1 MATDRQKLWQ
11 IYQAARN
18 AQRDGVP
25 YKAMSDMI
33 RVMGQKMGVEVDGAQ
48 DLMNKLGIEG
58 DFGDT
63 ETGDLVKGGAQMV
76 AQGATLGLAD
86 EISGGMDALGSIPG
100 AIFGGQSPVE
110 AYVAGRDR
118 ARNQADLMRAEKPKT
133 AFGLEMA
140 GGLLPAIGTGGLG
153 GARAGGSLVA
163 RMAKT
168 GGKMAGM
175 GALEGGIYGAG
186 AAEGGLRERAVGG
199 AGGAAMGAGA
209 GGLLG
214 FAGPAVGQ
222 LGRKA
227 MTNVRPVREAGV
239 NAAARRTMGGIL
251 DEAGV
256 DPRAMAQRVK
266 EAPTG
271 SVLADQD
278 PLMADYA
285 RAAKSG
291 ASALRREGGPVENIL
306 TRHSLKG
313 ERIIQNTRN
322 LSGLRNQIDPDE
334 ALDVAVKA
342 WRKKVLRPIQEAGD
356 EYGSAR
362 IRKIMKEYPE
372 ISEFLPNAEKV
383 RQTQKMSLA
392 DGWDALQVMKHK
404 IGSNMPSNQK
414 ERLIKASRAL
424 QDVMEKDRPEFA
436 DLTQRYAKIME
447 RYDAYKIGEKLA
459 WKPRREIQ
467 KAWRKLN
474 AGEQQSFR
482 QGMMD
487 AFEQGVEVAE
497 GEGAKVTRLTSKG
510 EQAHARAR
518 LRALFDTDEA
528 FKRWTNS
535 LDTEGRW
542 ARTANALQ
550 GNSTTTQ
557 QLADLQNLG
566 AVVTRAP
573 SLLNELLSVII
584 EDENMQREVAE
595 RVGRILMEMGP
606 EEAAAELM
614 KIADPSLLAKA
625 ASHISGRGTAAFAS
639 QQAGR
644 TGGLLAT
651 GREPG
656 GLLGLR

>member
-1 MATDRQKLWQ
+1 MASDRQKLWN
-11 IYQAARN
+11 IYRAARA
-18 AQRDGVP
+18 AQKDGVGF
-25 YKAMSDMI
+25 KQISDMV
-33 RVMGQKMGVEVDGAQ
+33 RTLGQRAGVEVDGIT
-48 DLMNKLGIEG
+48 DLQQKLGIEG
-58 DFGDT
+58 DFGDV
-63 ETGDLVKGGAQMV
+63 ETDQLVQGGAQMV
-76 AQGATLGLAD
+76 GQGATLGLSD
-86 EISGGMDALGSIPG
+86 EVAGLARGAMAMVPGGM
-100 AIFGGQSPVE
+100 SPVE
-110 AYVAGRDR
+110 AYVQGRDR
-118 ARNQADLMRAEKPKT
+118 VRNQTDLMRAEKPKT
-133 AFGLEMA
+133 AMGLEMA
-140 GGLLPAIGTGGLG
+140 GGILPAMATGGLG
-153 GARAGGSLVA
+153 GARATGSLIA

-168 GGKMAGM
+168 GGKMGAL
-175 GALEGGIYGAG
+175 GALEGGVYGAN
-186 AAEGGLRERAVGG
+186 AAEGGIGERAVG
-199 AGGAAMGAGA
+199 ALGGAAMGGAA

-227 MTNVRPVREAGV
+227 MTNIRPVREAGV

-251 DEAGV
+251 DEAGRT
-256 DPRAMAQRVK
+256 PQ
-266 EAPTG
+266 EAADALRGMRTG
-271 SVLADQD
+271 SVLADTD
-278 PLMADYA
+278 PMLADYA
-285 RAAKSG
+285 KAAKSG
-291 ASALRREGGPVENIL
+291 ASALRREGGPVENII
-306 TRHSLKG
+306 TRNSLKG
-313 ERIIQNTRN
+313 ERIVRDTRN
-322 LSGLRNQIDPDE
+322 LTGLRNSIDPDE
-334 ALDVAVKA
+334 ALDVAVKS
-342 WRKKVLRPIQEAGD
+342 WRRKFLQPLQEAGD

-362 IRKIMKEYPE
+362 IRRVLKAYPE

-404 IGSNMPSNQK
+404 IGGNIPSNQK

-424 QDVMEKDRPEFA
+424 QDTMEKDRPEFA
-436 DLTQRYAKIME
+436 ELTSRYAKIME
-447 RYDAYKIGEKLA
+447 RFDAYKMGEKLA

-467 KAWRKLN
+467 KAWRAL
-474 AGEQQSFR
+474 GDSERQSFR

-487 AFEQGVEVAE
+487 AFETGIEVAE

-528 FKRWTNS
+528 FKRWTNA

-550 GNSTTTQ
+550 GNSSTTQ

-606 EEAAAELM
+606 EEAAAEMM
-614 KIADPSLLAKA
+614 KLVDPGLLAK
-625 ASHISGRGTAAFAS
+625 IGQGITGRGLNSYVS

-656 GLLGLR
+656 GLLE